1 MVWLLL
7 EERHDADDGDDDVQ
21 VFALLKVTVW
31 KHGPLKHNQDEL
43 WESTSTTYTLTTED

>member
-21 VFALLKVTVW
+21 VW